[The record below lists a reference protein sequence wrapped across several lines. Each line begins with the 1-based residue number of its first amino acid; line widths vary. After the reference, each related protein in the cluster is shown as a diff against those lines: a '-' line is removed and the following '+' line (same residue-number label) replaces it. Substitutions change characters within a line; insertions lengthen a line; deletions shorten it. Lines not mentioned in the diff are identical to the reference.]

1 MNLDDV
7 HRGIKKN
14 KKRKRIGR
22 GPGSGTGKT
31 AGRGHK
37 GQKSRSG
44 YSAHPIFQG
53 GAMPLVRRVPKRG
66 FNNKFALSV
75 MAVNVSE
82 LERAFAAGDEVN
94 PQTLREHSI
103 AKKRYDVLKILGNGE
118 LNKKLN
124 VSAHR
129 FSQSA
134 QEKIEKAGGTV
145 TILPGKKGVVKNKMA
160 SARTVETESA
170 PEATPAA
177 DETVEDSV
185 ATEVATEEATE
196 EATEDVENS
205 EESESQDS

>member
-82 LERAFAAGDEVN
+82 LERVFAAGDEVN

-118 LNKKLN
+118 LSKKLN

-160 SARTVETESA
+160 SARTTENAAA

-185 ATEVATEEATE
+185 ATEEVTEEVIEETTE
-196 EATEDVENS
+196 EVNDS

>member
-82 LERAFAAGDEVN
+82 LERVFAAGDEVN
-94 PQTLREHSI
+94 PKTLR
-103 AKKRYDVLKILGNGE
+103 
-118 LNKKLN
+118 
-124 VSAHR
+124 
-129 FSQSA
+129 
-134 QEKIEKAGGTV
+134 
-145 TILPGKKGVVKNKMA
+145 
-160 SARTVETESA
+160 
-170 PEATPAA
+170 
-177 DETVEDSV
+177 
-185 ATEVATEEATE
+185 
-196 EATEDVENS
+196 
-205 EESESQDS
+205 